1 MSSNAK
7 VFSLKT
13 VREIEKS
20 DELLKLLPMIE
31 SYAMSVHGSKDV
43 MEHLIIDMMS
53 CVRGQGATVLVLF
66 DNREQNDVGYIV
78 LRAIQNL
85 MEKQCYI
92 IHIYSEP
99 GYGSELY
106 AESIDWARNAGC
118 SSVIG
123 FVPVDQIEE
132 CSRLWGAEPW
142 KTVLRREI

>member
-1 MSSNAK
+1 MSSSAK
-7 VFSLKT
+7 VFNLKT

-31 SYAMSVHGSKDV
+31 SYAMSVHGSKDAV
-43 MEHLIIDMMS
+43 ENLIIDMMS
-53 CVRGQGATVLVLF
+53 CVRGQSATVLVLF

-85 MEKQCYI
+85 REKQCYI
-92 IHIYSEP
+92 VHIYSEP

-106 AESIDWARNAGC
+106 NESIDWARNTGC

-123 FVPVDQIEE
+123 FVPIDKVEE

-142 KTVLRREI
+142 KTVLRREV